1 MQGMMAFYF
10 WDGDEWYTIIAHH
23 ALFYEDE
30 GNDVYNYISKVSFD
44 LKYLEKGLFAFKR
57 P

>member
-30 GNDVYNYISKVSFD
+30 GNDVYIYISKVSFD